1 MDPLMNK
8 ETLQVLVVV
17 RIIPEA
23 NRIQKKLK
31 GISVLPW
38 QKPVVSLQ
46 SFAIDCTTTI
56 MSSFIWNIK
65 AKLNRHLSI
74 PIKCIYYNFLT
85 YDFHLIDLIFLNIV
99 SSSVK
104 CSSIFWLI
112 RAVGGSALTLELY
125 DSLCP
130 EVHLT
135 NIQAVHSNQAWRL
148 STLESNENNNVQIG
162 FMYEVKSIR

>member
-8 ETLQVLVVV
+8 ETLQVFFWGVV

-23 NRIQKKLK
+23 NWIKQKTKRDFC
-31 GISVLPW
+31 SPMTETS
-38 QKPVVSLQ
+38 SL
-46 SFAIDCTTTI
+46 FAIICNWLYYKNN
-56 MSSFIWNIK
+56 MSSFIWNIN

-74 PIKCIYYNFLT
+74 PIKCIYYYFLT
-85 YDFHLIDLIFLNIV
+85 YDFHLIYLISFNIV

-125 DSLCP
+125 DILCP

-135 NIQAVHSNQAWRL
+135 NILAVHSNQARRL
-148 STLESNENNNVQIG
+148 STLEPNENNVRIG
-162 FMYEVKSIR
+162 FM